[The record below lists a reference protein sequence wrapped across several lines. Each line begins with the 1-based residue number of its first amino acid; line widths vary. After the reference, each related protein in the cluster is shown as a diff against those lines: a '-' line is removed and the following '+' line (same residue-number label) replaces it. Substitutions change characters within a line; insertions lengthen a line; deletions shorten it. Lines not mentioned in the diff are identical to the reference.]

1 MTSTAGY
8 VEFVKEILRLK
19 PSFAEEV
26 NQDGFSP
33 LHLASAIGH
42 FEIVKELLKLNPKLC
57 CLEGRNRW
65 TALHYVASRGRAD
78 IIREMLLACP
88 ESIEDV
94 NVQKETTL
102 HLAVKNSQFKAIH
115 FMVKWVKEMKKDEIF
130 NMKMNL
136 AILFFILHHVENTAR
151 QVVEWI
157 LDGYTGGANAIVE
170 LVNVVNQ
177 IGLTAL
183 DVPLIFQSEAGD
195 RKIKEILKTAGGRK
209 VRDMSLSSIPSFEN
223 NSTTTTDLC
232 ANNLVEYFKFKRGR
246 DCPSDARTALLVI
259 AVLVTTATLQAGLN
273 PPGGVWQDTKL
284 DGSHGN
290 PSHDAGR
297 SILGSYALVTY
308 LLFMLFNT
316 IGFSVS
322 IYMIAILISNFPFQ
336 WEFQVSTIVNNDL
349 SSAENPI
356 LSPADIHATE
366 VDNRSILEI
375 VEEQPADFVSTTKVS
390 DVENPALP
398 TSAAETGNINLLHHL
413 LAQSSSILHT
423 IALASNENPLHI
435 ASTAGHVEFV
445 KEMIRL
451 KPGMKKDE
459 ILNMKDELGNS
470 ILHLATWRK
479 HRQATG
485 DREIEDILRHAGGRR
500 ANDIAHPAVSVTT
513 TDNRTPVND
522 GWRISNFFSVLVATA
537 TFQAG
542 LNPPGG
548 VWQDTDLT
556 GAPKKPAHLA
566 GRSIMGSY
574 SSIAYLMIM
583 VPNCIGY
590 NTGITF
596 MAPESLNSF
605 LAVFSS
611 ALPCAMPLL
620 IRLFVAAQT
629 GNIQILHQLLAE
641 NPFILHTIELSSQG
655 FNPLDI
661 ASTAGHVEFVKEIIR
676 LRPDFAKQVNQDG
689 FSPIHIAAA
698 LGNLEIVREFM
709 KVDQKLCRLEGR
721 NRWTALHYAASR
733 GKVDTIQEMLL
744 ACPESI
750 EDVTVQ
756 NETALHLAVK
766 NCQFQAI
773 NFIVTWVVEW
783 LISNPGTNPLPLEVN
798 AVNKSGLTALDVL
811 LIFTSEAGD
820 REIEEILRNA
830 GARRARDMIM
840 SLSTTPPYEITN
852 NNIQTP
858 SAANGPTTSDLCADN
873 LVNYFK
879 FKRGRDSPSDART
892 ALLVIAVLV
901 ATATFQAGL
910 NPPGGV
916 WQDTK
921 LDGSTGNPSHDAG
934 RSILGSYA
942 SVTYLLFML
951 FNTIGFSVS
960 IYMIAI
966 LISNFPFQ
974 WEFQVCIVAINF
986 TYVTAITYMAPTNMS
1001 LPLTVFSIV
1010 FPFLVPHVFKLF
1022 VRLAKLLKRISEISG
1037 IQNHLNTVSELFW
1050 Y

>member
-1 MTSTAGY
+1 M
-8 VEFVKEILRLK
+8 
-19 PSFAEEV
+19 
-26 NQDGFSP
+26 
-33 LHLASAIGH
+33 
-42 FEIVKELLKLNPKLC
+42 
-57 CLEGRNRW
+57 
-65 TALHYVASRGRAD
+65 
-78 IIREMLLACP
+78 
-88 ESIEDV
+88 
-94 NVQKETTL
+94 
-102 HLAVKNSQFKAIH
+102 
-115 FMVKWVKEMKKDEIF
+115 
-130 NMKMNL
+130 
-136 AILFFILHHVENTAR
+136 
-151 QVVEWI
+151 
-157 LDGYTGGANAIVE
+157 
-170 LVNVVNQ
+170 
-177 IGLTAL
+177 
-183 DVPLIFQSEAGD
+183 
-195 RKIKEILKTAGGRK
+195 
-209 VRDMSLSSIPSFEN
+209 
-223 NSTTTTDLC
+223 
-232 ANNLVEYFKFKRGR
+232 
-246 DCPSDARTALLVI
+246 
-259 AVLVTTATLQAGLN
+259 
-273 PPGGVWQDTKL
+273 
-284 DGSHGN
+284 
-290 PSHDAGR
+290 
-297 SILGSYALVTY
+297 
-308 LLFMLFNT
+308 
-316 IGFSVS
+316 
-322 IYMIAILISNFPFQ
+322 
-336 WEFQVSTIVNNDL
+336 
-349 SSAENPI
+349 
-356 LSPADIHATE
+356 
-366 VDNRSILEI
+366 DN
-375 VEEQPADFVSTTKVS
+375 
-390 DVENPALP
+390 
-398 TSAAETGNINLLHHL
+398 
-413 LAQSSSILHT
+413 
-423 IALASNENPLHI
+423 
-435 ASTAGHVEFV
+435 
-445 KEMIRL
+445 
-451 KPGMKKDE
+451 
-459 ILNMKDELGNS
+459 
-470 ILHLATWRK
+470 
-479 HRQATG
+479 
-485 DREIEDILRHAGGRR
+485 
-500 ANDIAHPAVSVTT
+500 
-513 TDNRTPVND
+513 
-522 GWRISNFFSVLVATA
+522 
-537 TFQAG
+537 
-542 LNPPGG
+542 
-548 VWQDTDLT
+548 
-556 GAPKKPAHLA
+556 
-566 GRSIMGSY
+566 
-574 SSIAYLMIM
+574 
-583 VPNCIGY
+583 
-590 NTGITF
+590 
-596 MAPESLNSF
+596 
-605 LAVFSS
+605 
-611 ALPCAMPLL
+611 
-620 IRLFVAAQT
+620 RLFVAAQT

-773 NFIVTWVVEW
+773 NFMVTWVREMKKDEILDMKDEHGNSILHLATWRKQRQVVEW